1 MVRPY
6 NQDQNRPALQQCF
19 RNQERA
25 MSDTP
30 TFTMSAS
37 AAARILEII
46 SAQPEPEGLALR
58 VAVLA
63 GGCNGFQ
70 YQFKLDRTKNE
81 DDVLIER
88 DGATV
93 YVDETS
99 LDLLEG
105 AELEFVDK
113 LMGAHFTVT
122 NPNAASACGCGTS
135 FSLA

>member
-1 MVRPY
+1 
-6 NQDQNRPALQQCF
+6 
-19 RNQERA
+19 
-25 MSDTP
+25 MSETP
-30 TFTMSAS
+30 SFTMSAS
-37 AAARILEII
+37 AAARIVEII

-70 YQFKLDRTKNE
+70 YQFKLDRRKND
-81 DDVLIER
+81 DDVLIQR

>member
-1 MVRPY
+1 
-6 NQDQNRPALQQCF
+6 
-19 RNQERA
+19 
-25 MSDTP
+25 MSETP
-30 TFTMSAS
+30 SFTMSAS
-37 AAARILEII
+37 AAARIMEII

-70 YQFKLDRTKNE
+70 YQFKLDRTKND
-81 DDVLIER
+81 DDVLIQR

-93 YVDETS
+93 YV
-99 LDLLEG
+99 DLLEG

>member
-1 MVRPY
+1 
-6 NQDQNRPALQQCF
+6 
-19 RNQERA
+19 
-25 MSDTP
+25 MSQTTP
-30 TFTMSAS
+30 PSDATQTGRFSVS
-37 AAARILEII
+37 PGAAARIVEII
-46 SAQPEPEGLALR
+46 AQQDEPEGLALR

-70 YQFKLDRTKNE
+70 YQFKLETGRAS
-81 DDVLIER
+81 DDVVIDQ

-93 YVDETS
+93 LVDPVS

-105 AELEFVDK
+105 AQLEFVDK

-122 NPNAASACGCGTS
+122 NPNAASSCGCGTS